1 MDIRRARPED
11 AVAISDLNR
20 TVQTLHARAYP
31 HLFKPPAPGTF
42 TPDEVLAMMAQS
54 GNVFFIAIVDDRPAG
69 YVYAQIA
76 HRPESAIRR
85 PMELIY
91 VHHFSVD
98 EAFQGQGVGSALM
111 TAIRDLAQAESISH
125 LEVDV
130 WSFNDR
136 ALTFFEHQG
145 FSVYNQRLWMDLGD
159 Q

>member
-1 MDIRRARPED
+1 MVIRRAGPED
-11 AVAISDLNR
+11 AEAISRLNR

-42 TPDEVLAMMAQS
+42 APDEVQAMMAQS
-54 GNVFFIAIVDDRPAG
+54 GNVFFIATVEGTPAG

-76 HRPESAIRR
+76 HRPESGIRR
-85 PMELIY
+85 ALDLIY

-98 EAFQGQGVGSALM
+98 DAFQGQGVGRALM
-111 TAIRDLAQAESISH
+111 AAVRDLARAESISH
-125 LEVDV
+125 LELDV

-136 ALTFFEHQG
+136 ALAFFEHQG

-159 Q
+159 T